1 MTSPTL
7 RFFRFRGLLAVVAAL
22 LVRCSPD
29 AVQCVALPG
38 SSVYLLP
45 RSDPTPSGRLAA
57 LALRGRAALFDAIAI
72 AHARLR

>member
-1 MTSPTL
+1 MTSPSL

-29 AVQCVALPG
+29 AAQCVALPG

-45 RSDPTPSGRLAA
+45 RSDPTPSGSLAA
-57 LALRGRAALFDAIAI
+57 LALRGRAALSDALSV
-72 AHARLR
+72 AHARWR